1 MNNSALWIILHRMRA
16 PFLVLIV
23 TYAISII
30 GFLLIDGIDDK
41 GQVYHMSVFNAFYV
55 VTYTATTIGFGE
67 LPYLFTD
74 AQRIWMSMVVYITV
88 FGWFYSV
95 GTLVALVKDKL
106 LLAQIAETKFL
117 QQVKNVNQHFL
128 IVLGYN
134 HITSEIIKKAN
145 KEGVRTIVIEKDENR
160 IDELLLENYTP
171 VVPCLMG
178 DVYDPLALQKAGLH
192 SKYCKAVV
200 SLFADDDLNLR
211 VALTAKFLNKDV
223 KLAIKTT
230 THSQSEDLKD
240 LGVEVVENP
249 YEIIAEQIDMSLR
262 NPYMLILERWVYG
275 SGHLDDKVLQL
286 PKDTRYIVY
295 GFGKLGRKI
304 YEVLTNNGI
313 EVVFIKPLNED
324 ISLIPKDMLHL
335 VKFEGNDEKD
345 LLMEADITNASAI
358 IARTTSDTLNLS
370 ILASARKLN
379 PNIITIS
386 RENEMTD
393 FSVFKNAKIDMVFI
407 PSKVLIDK
415 TTNALIAPYSN
426 KFLELIREKNDPDFV
441 QNVVTRIRNKIGSNP
456 ITFGLTI
463 NEEKSFAIWYSI
475 VHKKRVVTLDIVA
488 RSRKDWT
495 KKNKILPL
503 ILIRD
508 GKAYLLPAWDVEL
521 QLEDKILF
529 ASDEE
534 AKEDLRWISKNIYEF
549 FYVYFGRE
557 KNMFN
562 KIFKGKY

>member
-16 PFLVLIV
+16 PFLVLII
-23 TYAISII
+23 TYAIAII
-30 GFLLIDGIDDK
+30 GFLLIDGVDDK
-41 GQVYHMSVFNAFYV
+41 GNHYQMSIFNAFYI

-88 FGWFYSV
+88 FGWFYSI
-95 GTLVALVKDKL
+95 GTLVTLLKDKL
-106 LLAQIAETKFL
+106 LLAQIAEARFIK
-117 QQVKNVNQHFL
+117 QVKNINQHFL

-145 KEGVRTIVIEKDENR
+145 KEGVRTIVIEKDEHKLN
-160 IDELLLENYTP
+160 ELLLENYTP
-171 VVPCLMG
+171 IVPSLMG
-178 DVYDPLALQKAGLH
+178 DVYDPLALQKAGLN

-211 VALTAKFLNKDV
+211 VAITAKFLNKNV
-223 KLAIKTT
+223 RLAVKTT
-230 THSQSEDLKD
+230 TYSQSEDLKD

-262 NPYMLILERWVYG
+262 NPYMLILEKWVYG
-275 SGHLDDKVLQL
+275 VGSLDDKVITL
-286 PKDTRYIVY
+286 PKKKYIVY

-304 YEVLTNNGI
+304 YEVLTNNDI
-313 EVVFIKPLNED
+313 EVVFIKPLIED
-324 ISLIPKDMLHL
+324 ISIIPKDMLHL
-335 VKFEGNDEKD
+335 VKYDGRDEKE
-345 LLMEADITNASAI
+345 LLLEADIMNASAI

-370 ILASARKLN
+370 ILASARKVN
-379 PNIITIS
+379 PNIVTIA

-393 FSVFKNAKIDMVFI
+393 FSVFRNAKIDMVFI

-426 KFLELIREKNDPDFV
+426 KFLELIREKNDPEFV
-441 QNVVTRIRNKIGSNP
+441 QSVVKRIANKIGSNP

-463 NEEKSFAIWYSI
+463 NKEKSYAIWYSI
-475 VHKKRVVTLDIVA
+475 VHKKRTITLDVVA
-488 RSRKDWT
+488 RSRKDW
-495 KKNKILPL
+495 KERNKILPL
-503 ILIRD
+503 ILIRE
-508 GKAYLLPAWDVEL
+508 GESYLLPSWDIEL

-549 FYVYFGRE
+549 FYVYFGKE

-562 KIFKGKY
+562 KLFKGKY

>member
-1 MNNSALWIILHRMRA
+1 MRA
-16 PFLVLIV
+16 PILVLIV
-23 TYAISII
+23 SYSIALI
-30 GFLLIDGIDDK
+30 GFLLIDGADDK
-41 GQVYHMSVFNAFYV
+41 GQVYHMSFFDAFYI

-67 LPYLFTD
+67 LPYLFTP
-74 AQRIWMSMVVYITV
+74 AQRIWMSMVVYSTV
-88 FGWFYSV
+88 MGWFYSI
-95 GTLVALVKDKL
+95 GTLVTLLKDKL
-106 LLAQIAETKFL
+106 LLAQVAETKFL
-117 QQVKNVNQHFL
+117 KQVKNINQHFL

-145 KEGVRTIVIEKDENR
+145 KEGVRTVVIERDENK
-160 IDELLLENYTP
+160 IDQLLLENYTP

-178 DVYDPLALQKAGLH
+178 DVYDPLALEKAGLH

-240 LGVEVVENP
+240 LGVDVVENP

-262 NPYMLILERWVYG
+262 NPYMLILERWIYG
-275 SGHLDDKVLQL
+275 VGKLDDKVLKL
-286 PKDTRYIVY
+286 PKNSKYIVY
-295 GFGKLGRKI
+295 GFGKLGRKL
-304 YEVLTNNGI
+304 YEVLSNNGI

-324 ISLIPKDMLHL
+324 ISVIPKDMLHL
-335 VKFEGNDEKD
+335 VKFEGKDEKE
-345 LLMEADITNASAI
+345 LLIEADIANASAI

-379 PNIITIS
+379 SKIITIS
-386 RENEMTD
+386 RENELND
-393 FSVFKNAKIDMVFI
+393 FSVFNNAKIDMLFI

-426 KFLELIREKNDPDFV
+426 KFLDLIREKNDPEFV
-441 QNVVTRIRNKIGSNP
+441 QSVVTRIINKIGSNP
-456 ITFGLTI
+456 ITFGLTV
-463 NEEKSFAIWYSI
+463 NKEKSFAIWHSI
-475 VHKKRVVTLDIVA
+475 VNKKRTVTLDVCA
-488 RSRKDWT
+488 RSRADCT
-495 KKNKILPL
+495 KRNKILPL
-503 ILIRD
+503 ILIRN
-508 GKAYLLPAWDVEL
+508 GEPYLLPSWDVEIK
-521 QLEDKILF
+521 LEDKILF

-534 AKEDLRWISKNIYEF
+534 AKNDLRWISKNIYEF

-562 KIFKGKY
+562 KWFKGEY

>member
-1 MNNSALWIILHRMRA
+1 MRA
-16 PFLVLIV
+16 PLLVLIV
-23 TYAISII
+23 TYSIAII
-30 GFLLIDGIDDK
+30 GFLVLDGVDNNGNTYRMTIFD
-41 GQVYHMSVFNAFYV
+41 AFYV
-55 VTYTATTIGFGE
+55 VSYTATTIGFGE
-67 LPYLFTD
+67 IPYAFSYP
-74 AQRIWMSMVVYITV
+74 QRIWMSMIIYATV
-88 FGWFYSV
+88 MGWFYSL
-95 GTLVALVKDKL
+95 GTLITLLKDKL
-106 LLAQIAETKFL
+106 LIAQIAEARFVK
-117 QQVKNVNQHFL
+117 QVKNMNQHFL

-145 KEGVRTIVIEKDENR
+145 KEGVRTIVIEKDENK
-160 IDELLLENYTP
+160 IDQLLLENYTP
-171 VVPCLMG
+171 IVPCLMG
-178 DVYDPLALQKAGLH
+178 DVYDPLALQKAGLN

-211 VALTAKFLNKDV
+211 VALTAKFLNQNV

-240 LGVEVVENP
+240 LGVDVVENP

-262 NPYMLILERWVYG
+262 NPYMLILEKWIYG
-275 SGHLDDKVLQL
+275 VGKLNDKIIQL
-286 PKDTRYIVY
+286 PKERYVVY

-313 EVVFIKPLNED
+313 EVVFIKPLIED
-324 ISLIPKDMLHL
+324 ISIIPKDMLHL
-335 VKFEGNDEKD
+335 VKCDGNDEKE
-345 LLMEADITNASAI
+345 LLIEADIMNASAI

-370 ILASARKLN
+370 ILASARKVN
-379 PNIITIS
+379 PNIITIA

-393 FSVFKNAKIDMVFI
+393 FSVFRNANIDMVFI
-407 PSKVLIDK
+407 PSKVLIDR

-441 QNVVTRIRNKIGSNP
+441 QSVVTRIVNKIGPNP

-463 NEEKSFAIWYSI
+463 NEEKSYAIWNSI
-475 VHKKRVVTLDIVA
+475 VHKKRIVTLDVVA
-488 RSRKDWT
+488 RSRSDW
-495 KKNKILPL
+495 KKRNKILPL

-508 GKAYLLPAWDVEL
+508 RQPHLLPSWDIEL

-549 FYVYFGRE
+549 FYVYFGKE

-562 KIFKGKY
+562 KLLKGKY

>member
-1 MNNSALWIILHRMRA
+1 MRA
-16 PFLVLIV
+16 PLLVLIV
-23 TYAISII
+23 TYSIAIV
-30 GFLLIDGIDDK
+30 GFLVLDGVDNNGNTYRMTIFD
-41 GQVYHMSVFNAFYV
+41 AFYV
-55 VTYTATTIGFGE
+55 VSYTATTIGFGE
-67 LPYLFTD
+67 IPYAFSYP
-74 AQRIWMSMVVYITV
+74 QRIWMSMIIYATV
-88 FGWFYSV
+88 MGWFYSL
-95 GTLVALVKDKL
+95 GTLIALLKDQL
-106 LLAQIAETKFL
+106 LIAQIAEAKFVK
-117 QQVKNVNQHFL
+117 QVKNINQHFL
-128 IVLGYN
+128 LVLGYN

-145 KEGVRTIVIEKDENR
+145 KEGVRTIVIEKDENKLN
-160 IDELLLENYTP
+160 ELLLENYTP
-171 VVPCLMG
+171 IVPSLMA

-211 VALTAKFLNKDV
+211 VALTAKFLNQNV

-240 LGVEVVENP
+240 LGVDVVENP

-262 NPYMLILERWVYG
+262 NPYMLILEKWIYG
-275 SGHLDDKVLQL
+275 AGKLNDKIIQL
-286 PKDTRYIVY
+286 PKERYVVY

-313 EVVFIKPLNED
+313 EVVFIKPLIED
-324 ISLIPKDMLHL
+324 ISIIPKDMLHL
-335 VKFEGNDEKD
+335 VKCDGNDEKE
-345 LLMEADITNASAI
+345 LLIEADIMNASAI

-370 ILASARKLN
+370 ILASARKVN
-379 PNIITIS
+379 PNIVTIA

-393 FSVFKNAKIDMVFI
+393 FSVFRNAKIDMVFI
-407 PSKVLIDK
+407 PSKVLIDR

-441 QNVVTRIRNKIGSNP
+441 QSVVMRITNKIGPNP

-463 NEEKSFAIWYSI
+463 NEEKSYAIWNSI
-475 VHKKRVVTLDIVA
+475 VHKKRVVTLDVVA
-488 RSRKDWT
+488 RSRSDWE
-495 KKNKILPL
+495 KRNKILPL

-508 GKAYLLPAWDVEL
+508 GEPYLLPSWDIEL

-549 FYVYFGRE
+549 FYVYFGKE

-562 KIFKGKY
+562 KLFKGKY

>member
-1 MNNSALWIILHRMRA
+1 MNNNSLWIILSRMRA

-23 TYAISII
+23 TYTISII

-41 GQVYHMSVFNAFYV
+41 GQVYHMTVFDAFYI

-95 GTLVALVKDKL
+95 GTLVTLLKDSL
-106 LLAQIAETKFL
+106 LIAQLAEAKFSR
-117 QQVKNVNQHFL
+117 QVKNLNQHFL

-134 HITSEIIKKAN
+134 HITSEIIKRAN
-145 KEGVRTIVIEKDENR
+145 SEGVRTVVIEKDEGR
-160 IDELLLENYTP
+160 INELNLENFTP
-171 VVPCLMG
+171 EVPCLMG
-178 DVYDPLALQKAGLH
+178 DVYDPIALQKAGLN

-200 SLFADDDLNLR
+200 SLFSDDNLNLR
-211 VALTAKFLNKDV
+211 VAITAKFLNKNV

-240 LGVEVVENP
+240 LGVDIVENP

-262 NPYMLILERWVYG
+262 TPYTLLLEKWIYG
-275 SGHLDDKVLQL
+275 IGYLDDKIINL
-286 PKDTRYIVY
+286 PRGKYIVY

-304 YEVLTNNGI
+304 SEVLLKNNI
-313 EVVFIKPLNED
+313 EFVFIKPIDED
-324 ISLIPKDMLHL
+324 INMIPKDMLHL
-335 VKFEGNDEKD
+335 VKCEGKDEKE
-345 LLMEADITNASAI
+345 LLLEADIMNASAI

-379 PNIITIS
+379 PKIVTIS
-386 RENEMTD
+386 RENELTD

-407 PSKVLIDK
+407 PSKVLIEK
-415 TTNALIAPYSN
+415 TTNALLAPYAN
-426 KFLELIREKNDPDFV
+426 KFLELIKAEKEDAFV
-441 QNVVTRIRNKIGSNP
+441 GELIQRILNKIGGNP

-463 NEEKSFAIWYSI
+463 NKEKSYAIWNSI
-475 VHKKRVVTLDIVA
+475 VHKKRTIPLDICR
-488 RSRKDWT
+488 RSRVNWEE
-495 KKNKILPL
+495 KNKILPL
-503 ILIRD
+503 ILIR
-508 GKAYLLPAWDVEL
+508 KEEVYLLPSWEMEL
-521 QLEDKILF
+521 KLGDKILF
-529 ASDEE
+529 VSDRN
-534 AKEDLRWISKNIYEF
+534 AKSDLLWIANNIYEF
-549 FYVYFGRE
+549 YYVYFGKE
-557 KNMFN
+557 KNMLN

>member
-16 PFLVLIV
+16 PLLVLIV
-23 TYAISII
+23 TYSIAII
-30 GFLLIDGIDDK
+30 GFLVLDGVDNNGNTYRMTIFD
-41 GQVYHMSVFNAFYV
+41 AFYV
-55 VTYTATTIGFGE
+55 VSYTATTIGFGE
-67 LPYLFTD
+67 IPYAFSYP
-74 AQRIWMSMVVYITV
+74 QRIWMSMIIYATV
-88 FGWFYSV
+88 MGWFYSL
-95 GTLVALVKDKL
+95 GTLIALLKDQL
-106 LLAQIAETKFL
+106 LIAQIAEAKFVK
-117 QQVKNVNQHFL
+117 QVKNINQHFL
-128 IVLGYN
+128 LVLGYN

-145 KEGVRTIVIEKDENR
+145 KEGVRTIVIEKDENKLN
-160 IDELLLENYTP
+160 ELLLENYTP
-171 VVPCLMG
+171 IVPFLMA

-200 SLFADDDLNLR
+200 SLFSDDDLNLR

-240 LGVEVVENP
+240 LGVDVVENP

-262 NPYMLILERWVYG
+262 NPYMLILEKWIYG
-275 SGHLDDKVLQL
+275 SGKLNDKIIQL
-286 PKDTRYIVY
+286 PKERYVVY

-313 EVVFIKPLNED
+313 EVVFIKPLIED
-324 ISLIPKDMLHL
+324 ISIIPKDMLHL
-335 VKFEGNDEKD
+335 VKCDGNDEKE
-345 LLMEADITNASAI
+345 LLIEADIMNASAI

-370 ILASARKLN
+370 ILASARKVN
-379 PNIITIS
+379 PNIVTIA

-393 FSVFKNAKIDMVFI
+393 FSVFRNAKIDMVFI
-407 PSKVLIDK
+407 PSKVLIDR

-441 QNVVTRIRNKIGSNP
+441 QSVVMRIINKIGPNP

-463 NEEKSFAIWYSI
+463 NEEKSYAIWNSI
-475 VHKKRVVTLDIVA
+475 VHKKRVVTLDVVA
-488 RSRKDWT
+488 RSRSDWE
-495 KKNKILPL
+495 KRNKILPL

-508 GKAYLLPAWDVEL
+508 GEPYLLPSWDIEL

-549 FYVYFGRE
+549 FYVYFGKE

-562 KIFKGKY
+562 KLFKGGY

>member
-16 PFLVLIV
+16 PILVLII
-23 TYAISII
+23 TYSIAII
-30 GFLLIDGIDDK
+30 GFLCIDGLDDK
-41 GQVYHMSVFNAFYV
+41 GQVYHMNIFDAFYI

-67 LPYLFTD
+67 LPYLFTSG
-74 AQRIWMSMVVYITV
+74 QRIWMSMIVYATV
-88 FGWFYSV
+88 MGWFYSL
-95 GTLVALVKDKL
+95 GTLVALLKDKL

-117 QQVKNVNQHFL
+117 KQVKNINQHFL
-128 IVLGYN
+128 LVLGYN

-145 KEGVRTIVIEKDENR
+145 KEGVRTIVIEKDENK
-160 IDELLLENYTP
+160 IDQLVLENFTP
-171 VVPCLMG
+171 VVPCLMA
-178 DVYDPLALQKAGLH
+178 DVYDPKALQNAGLH

-200 SLFADDDLNLR
+200 SLFSDDDLNLR
-211 VALTAKFLNKDV
+211 VAITAKFLNKNV
-223 KLAIKTT
+223 RLAIKTT

-262 NPYMLILERWVYG
+262 NPYMLTLEKWIYG
-275 SGHLDDKVLQL
+275 VGRLDDKIIKL
-286 PKDTRYIVY
+286 PRERYVVY

-313 EVVFIKPLNED
+313 EVVFIKPLIED
-324 ISLIPKDMLHL
+324 ISIIPKDMLHL

-345 LLMEADITNASAI
+345 LLIEADIANASAI

-379 PNIITIS
+379 PNIVTIA

-426 KFLELIREKNDPDFV
+426 KFLDLIREKNDPEFV
-441 QNVVTRIRNKIGSNP
+441 QSVVDRITKKIGPNP

-463 NEEKSFAIWYSI
+463 NKEKSYAIWYSI
-475 VHKKRVVTLDIVA
+475 VHKKRTVTLDVCA
-488 RSRKDWT
+488 RSRSDWT
-495 KKNKILPL
+495 KRNKILPL
-503 ILIRD
+503 ILIRN
-508 GKAYLLPAWDVEL
+508 GEPYLLPSWDVEME
-521 QLEDKILF
+521 LEDKVLF

-549 FYVYFGRE
+549 FYVYFGKE

-562 KIFKGKY
+562 KWFKGEY

>member
-16 PFLVLIV
+16 PILVLIV
-23 TYAISII
+23 TYGIAIV
-30 GFLLIDGIDDK
+30 GFLCIDGVDDK
-41 GQVYHMSVFNAFYV
+41 GQLYHMSIFDAFYI

-67 LPYLFTD
+67 LPYLFTS
-74 AQRIWMSMVVYITV
+74 AQRIWMSMIVYATV
-88 FGWFYSV
+88 MGWFYSL
-95 GTLVALVKDKL
+95 GTLITLLKDKL
-106 LLAQIAETKFL
+106 LIAQIAEARFIK
-117 QQVKNVNQHFL
+117 QVKNMNQHFL
-128 IVLGYN
+128 LVLGYN

-145 KEGVRTIVIEKDENR
+145 KEGVRTIVIERDENKLN
-160 IDELLLENYTP
+160 ELLLENYTP

-211 VALTAKFLNKDV
+211 VALTAKFLNKNV
-223 KLAIKTT
+223 RLAIKTT

-240 LGVEVVENP
+240 LGVDVVENP

-262 NPYMLILERWVYG
+262 NPYMLILEKWIYG
-275 SGHLDDKVLQL
+275 VGKLNDKIIQL
-286 PKDTRYIVY
+286 PKERYVVY

-313 EVVFIKPLNED
+313 EVVFIKPLIED
-324 ISLIPKDMLHL
+324 ISIIPKDMLPL
-335 VKFEGNDEKD
+335 VKCDGNDEKE
-345 LLMEADITNASAI
+345 LLMEADIMNASAI

-379 PNIITIS
+379 PNIVTIA

-393 FSVFKNAKIDMVFI
+393 FSVFRNAKIDMVFI
-407 PSKVLIDK
+407 PSKVLIDR

-441 QNVVTRIRNKIGSNP
+441 QSVVMRIANKIGPNP

-463 NEEKSFAIWYSI
+463 NEEKSYAIWNSI
-475 VHKKRVVTLDIVA
+475 VHKKRVVTLDVVA
-488 RSRKDWT
+488 RSRSDWE
-495 KKNKILPL
+495 KRNKILPL

-508 GKAYLLPAWDVEL
+508 GEPYLLPSWDIEL

-549 FYVYFGRE
+549 FYVYFGKE

-562 KIFKGKY
+562 KLLKGKY